1 MNTRNTRRMLLM
13 AVLLA
18 MFATQPLSAQFV
30 RGALLGKVTDE
41 KGSAVAGTAVKLTN
55 LGTNEAKTAATDE
68 NGDYNFPALLPGVYS
83 LEVRRTGFKTQVVN
97 RVELQVNQTARVDVS
112 LPVGELSEV
121 VETVANA
128 VLLKTDTSEI
138 GHVLTNKQI
147 VELPLNGRD
156 YLQLARL
163 IPGATPSRAGATA
176 GQKGV
181 SRSVNVGGARD
192 TSVSFLL
199 DGIDTNEGSF
209 QTPTVT
215 PSIDAIQEF
224 KVLQNSY
231 TAEFGRGATQ
241 ILVALKSGTNQWHG
255 SLFEFNRNSAAAA
268 RSFFDTKVAFLN
280 QNQFGGT
287 LGGPFSL
294 PKIYHGK
301 DRTFFFVNY
310 EGQRIRTAPQLF
322 AFLPT
327 PAQLSGDFSAAGSP
341 IIYDPLTFDAATR
354 TRQPFAGNKIPANR
368 ISERAKKV
376 AALYP
381 APNLTGQTGRN
392 FSSTPAQQDDNDQVN
407 TRFDHKF
414 SESDNFFARY
424 SLLERFRTRY
434 AALPYGGNLD
444 DIRGQNLA
452 LNWVHTFN
460 ATLLNEARFGFN
472 RNKYLTP
479 PDSSIGANPARDLFG
494 FTNTTTSPTTSF
506 GLPQF
511 NLSGG
516 ITSLGPGSQFPQN
529 SVTQTEQFVDN
540 LTWIHSP
547 HTFKAGFDIRSTRLT
562 QLVANN
568 DRGTVSFTNQ
578 FTNLPSNSTG
588 GSSIAD
594 LLLGFPQSVAAG
606 VGDQLAH
613 NLNKLYSFY
622 FQDDWQVSSR
632 LTLNLGLRYEYAT
645 PWREKLD
652 RYTVIDFNDPK
663 GRLLLAGTSKAFVP
677 GQGIIDTGAKISN
690 TIIPPDRNNLA
701 PRVGFAYRPFAKS
714 VLRGGYGI
722 FYDVQEGNEAQFLRN
737 NAPYIFVQ
745 NTAADPFVPNLKLDT
760 LFPPVASGPSG
771 TIQPFSVD
779 PTNRMPYLQQWN
791 LNVER
796 EIRPNLLA
804 EVGYLGSKGTHLL
817 RRSNFQQGDN
827 ILVKDP
833 ANPAPLAQ
841 RVRFPNFSNNVIIG
855 TENGSSST
863 YHGLITKL
871 EQRLTHG
878 VSLLGSYTFSKTIDD
893 ASSSSN
899 FNNSPSNAQCRCDL
913 RGNKGPSAFDV
924 RHRLVLSYLLELP
937 FGKGKRLASSN
948 EAVNKII
955 GGWQVNGITAFQS
968 GPPIQINTSGD
979 NANIG
984 TGAGSGNNQRPNLV
998 GDQYGG
1004 INTGANIKDRG
1015 VNAGTFYFNRA
1026 AFVLPP
1032 QFRLGNLGKNT
1043 LYGPGFQNWDFSIFK
1058 NTAISER
1065 INTQFRAEFFNFF
1078 NHANFNVPGLVLATP
1093 TFGIINSTSTGGR
1106 VIQFGLK
1113 VLF

>member
-1 MNTRNTRRMLLM
+1 VNTRRILLLGGLLV
-13 AVLLA
+13 VLSGQT
-18 MFATQPLSAQFV
+18 MFAQFV
-30 RGALLGKVTDE
+30 RGAMVGKVTDE
-41 KGSAVAGTAVKLTN
+41 KGAAVAGAEVKLTN
-55 LGTNEAKTAATDE
+55 LGTNEARSAITDG

-83 LEVRRTGFKTQVVN
+83 LEVRRAGFKTQVVN
-97 RVELQVNQTARVDVS
+97 RVELQVNQTARVDVN

-121 VETVANA
+121 VETVASA

-199 DGIDTNEGSF
+199 DGIDTNDISF

-241 ILVALKSGTNQWHG
+241 ILTALKSGSNQWHG
-255 SLFEFNRNSAAAA
+255 SLFEFNRNSATAA
-268 RSFFDTKVAFLN
+268 RGFFDARVAFLN

-287 LGGPFSL
+287 LGGPFIV
-294 PKIYHGK
+294 PKLYHGK
-301 DRTFFFVNY
+301 DRTFFFFNY
-310 EGQRIRTAPQLF
+310 EGQRIRTAPQQF
-322 AFLPT
+322 AFVPT
-327 PAQLSGDFSAAGSP
+327 PAQLSGDFSTAGSP

-354 TRQPFAGNKIPANR
+354 TRQPFAGNRIPANR
-368 ISERAKKV
+368 ISERAKKI

-381 APNLTGQTGRN
+381 VPNLTGQTGRN
-392 FSSTPAQQDDNDQVN
+392 FTSSPAQKDDNDQIN

-414 SESDNFFARY
+414 SEKDNFFARY
-424 SLLERFRTRY
+424 SLLNRFRTRY
-434 AALPYGGNLD
+434 AALPYGGNVD
-444 DIRGQNLA
+444 DVRGQNVA
-452 LNWVHTFN
+452 LNWVHTFSS
-460 ATLLNEARFGFN
+460 ALVNEARFGFN
-472 RNKYLTP
+472 RSKYLTP
-479 PDSSIGANPARDLFG
+479 PDSSIGENPARDLFG
-494 FTNTTTSPTTSF
+494 FTNTTTSPATSF

-511 NLSGG
+511 NFSGG
-516 ITSLGPGSQFPQN
+516 ITGLGPGSQFPQN
-529 SVTQTEQFVDN
+529 AITQTEQFVDN
-540 LTWIHSP
+540 LTWIRGT
-547 HTFKAGFDIRSTRLT
+547 HTFKAGFDIRHTRLT

-578 FTNLPSNSTG
+578 FTNLPSNSSG

-594 LLLGFPQSVAAG
+594 MLLGFPQSVAAG

-613 NLNKLYSFY
+613 NLNELYSFY
-622 FQDDWQVSSR
+622 VQDDWKVSSR

-645 PWREKLD
+645 PWREKLN
-652 RYTVIDFNDPK
+652 RYTVIDFNEAR
-663 GRLLLAGTSKAFVP
+663 GRLLLAGTSNAFVP
-677 GQGIIDTGAKISN
+677 GQGIVDTGTKISE
-690 TIIPPDRNNLA
+690 TIIPPDRNNFG
-701 PRVGFAYRPFAKS
+701 PRVGFAYRPLAKL
-714 VLRGGYGI
+714 VLRSGYGI

-745 NTAADPFVPNLKLDT
+745 NTAADPFVPNLQLDT
-760 LFPPVASGPSG
+760 LFPPVTSGPSG
-771 TIQPFSVD
+771 AIQPFSVD
-779 PTNRMPYLQQWN
+779 PTSRTPYLQQWN
-791 LNVER
+791 LNIEYEV
-796 EIRPNLLA
+796 RPNLLA

-833 ANPAPLAQ
+833 ANPTPLAQ

-871 EQRLTHG
+871 ERRLTRG
-878 VSLLGSYTFSKTIDD
+878 VSLLASYTFSKTIDD

-899 FNNSPSNAQCRCDL
+899 FSNAPSNAQCRCDL
-913 RGNKGPSAFDV
+913 RGNKGPSAFEV
-924 RHRLVLSYLLELP
+924 RHRFVLSYLWELP
-937 FGKGKRLASSN
+937 FGKGKWLASSH

-955 GGWQVNGITAFQS
+955 GGWQINGITAFQS
-968 GPPIQINTSGD
+968 GPPIQINTQGD

-984 TGAGSGNNQRPNLV
+984 TGAGSGNNQRPNLI
-998 GDQYGG
+998 GDPYGG
-1004 INTGANIKDRG
+1004 IDTGANIKNRG

-1026 AFVLPP
+1026 AFALPP

-1043 LYGPGFQNWDFSIFK
+1043 LYGPGFQNWDFSVFK
-1058 NTAISER
+1058 NTSISER
-1065 INTQFRAEFFNFF
+1065 VNMQFRAEFFNFF
-1078 NHANFNVPGLVLATP
+1078 NHANFNVPGLILNTP
-1093 TFGIINSTSTGGR
+1093 TFGVINSTVNSGR

>member
-1 MNTRNTRRMLLM
+1 MNTQRMLLV
-13 AVLLA
+13 AGLLA
-18 MFATQPLSAQFV
+18 IFLAQPSLAQFV
-30 RGALLGKVTDE
+30 RGALVGKVTDE
-41 KGSAVAGTAVKLTN
+41 KGAAVTGTQVKLTN
-55 LGTNEAKTAATDE
+55 LGTNETKSATTDE

-83 LEVRRTGFKTQVVN
+83 LEVRRTGFKTQVVS

-199 DGIDTNEGSF
+199 DGIDTNDISF

-241 ILVALKSGTNQWHG
+241 ILTALKSGTNQWHG
-255 SLFEFNRNSAAAA
+255 SLFEFNRNSATAA
-268 RSFFDTKVAFLN
+268 RGFFDSRVAFLN

-287 LGGPFSL
+287 LGGPFTV
-294 PKIYHGK
+294 PKLYSGK
-301 DRTFFFVNY
+301 DRTFFFFNH
-310 EGQRIRTAPQLF
+310 EGQRIRTAPQQF
-322 AFLPT
+322 AFVPT
-327 PAQLSGDFSAAGSP
+327 PAQLSGDFSAPGSP
-341 IIYDPLTFDAATR
+341 IIYDPLTFDPATR
-354 TRQPFAGNKIPANR
+354 TRQPFPGNRIPANR
-368 ISERAKKV
+368 ISETAKKI

-392 FSSTPAQQDDNDQVN
+392 FTSSPAQKDDSDQIN

-414 SESDNFFARY
+414 SEKDNFFARY
-424 SLLERFRTRY
+424 SLLDRFRTRY
-434 AALPYGGNLD
+434 ATLPFGGNVD
-444 DIRGQNLA
+444 DVRGQNVA
-452 LNWVHTFN
+452 LNWVHTFST
-460 ATLLNEARFGFN
+460 TLLNEARFGFN

-479 PDSSIGANPARDLFG
+479 PDSSIGENPARDLFG
-494 FTNTTTSPTTSF
+494 FTNATTNSVTSF

-516 ITSLGPGSQFPQN
+516 ITGLGPGSQFPQN
-529 SVTQTEQFVDN
+529 AITQTEQFVDN
-540 LTWIHSP
+540 LTWIRSA
-547 HTFKAGFDIRSTRLT
+547 HTLKTGFDIRHTRLT

-578 FTNLPSNSTG
+578 FTNLPSNSSG

-613 NLNKLYSFY
+613 NLNELYSFY
-622 FQDDWQVSSR
+622 FQDDWKVSSR
-632 LTLNLGLRYEYAT
+632 LTLNLGLRYEYGT
-645 PWREKLD
+645 PWREKLN
-652 RYTVIDFNDPK
+652 RFTVVDFNDLK
-663 GRLLLAGTSKAFVP
+663 GRLLLAGTSNAFVP
-677 GQGIIDTGAKISN
+677 GQGIIDTGVKISD
-690 TIIPPDRNNLA
+690 TIIPPDRNNFA
-701 PRVGFAYRPFAKS
+701 PRVGFAYRPLAKV

-745 NTAADPFVPNLKLDT
+745 NTAADPFVPNLRLDA
-760 LFPPVASGPSG
+760 LFPPVATGPSG

-779 PTNRMPYLQQWN
+779 PTSRTPYLQQWN
-791 LNVER
+791 LNIEYEV
-796 EIRPNLLA
+796 RPNLMA
-804 EVGYLGSKGTHLL
+804 EVGYLGSNGTHLL

-833 ANPAPLAQ
+833 ANPTPLAA

-855 TENGSSST
+855 TENGASST

-878 VSLLGSYTFSKTIDD
+878 VSLLASYTFSKAIDD

-899 FNNSPSNAQCRCDL
+899 FGNSPSNAQCRCDL
-913 RGNKGPSAFDV
+913 RGNKGPSAFDSK
-924 RHRLVLSYLLELP
+924 HRFVLSYLWELP
-937 FGKGKRLASSN
+937 FGKGKWLASSS
-948 EAVNKII
+948 EMVNQII
-955 GGWQVNGITAFQS
+955 GGWQINGITAFQS

-998 GDQYGG
+998 GDPYGG
-1004 INTGANIKDRG
+1004 IDTGANIRNRG

-1026 AFVLPP
+1026 AFALPP

-1043 LYGPGFQNWDFSIFK
+1043 LYGPGFQNWDFSVFK
-1058 NTAISER
+1058 NTPIGEKV
-1065 INTQFRAEFFNFF
+1065 NTQFRAEFFNFF
-1078 NHANFNVPGLVLATP
+1078 NHANFNVPGLVLNTP
-1093 TFGIINSTSTGGR
+1093 TFGIINSTVNSGR